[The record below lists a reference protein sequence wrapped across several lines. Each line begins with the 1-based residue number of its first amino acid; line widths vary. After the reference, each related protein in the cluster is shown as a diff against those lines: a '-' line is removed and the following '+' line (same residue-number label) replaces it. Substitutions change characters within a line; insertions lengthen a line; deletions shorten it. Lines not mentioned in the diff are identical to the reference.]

1 MISVCQQTC
10 AKLPSTRPYEK
21 SVPARLELPKTNR
34 QRKTP
39 EGVRTA
45 RVLEK
50 GLLKILNI
58 LHY

>member
-1 MISVCQQTC
+1 VQNFPIPDII
-10 AKLPSTRPYEK
+10 KN
-21 SVPARLELPKTNR
+21 VPDRLELPKTN
-34 QRKTP
+34 QHRKTP

-50 GLLKILNI
+50 GLLKIPNI